1 MDRFEKIP
9 ACGTSFK
16 SGGYRSEDYY
26 PLLSFRAGE
35 IPNILRRAQ
44 VLPEEQEIVLLSD
57 GIIVVD
63 EKNPIAHLLQGEK
76 IDKVLCG

>member
-1 MDRFEKIP
+1 MCEGFMDRFEKIP
-9 ACGTSFK
+9 FK
-16 SGGYRSEDYY
+16 SRGYRSEDYY